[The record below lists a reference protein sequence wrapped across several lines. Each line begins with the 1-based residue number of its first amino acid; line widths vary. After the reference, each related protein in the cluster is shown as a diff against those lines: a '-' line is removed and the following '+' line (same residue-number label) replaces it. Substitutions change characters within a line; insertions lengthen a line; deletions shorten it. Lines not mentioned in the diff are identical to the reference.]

1 MNKVSSLHNS
11 SIVNVVFDW
20 NGKTYNGELRRVSG
34 AGNMY
39 HLMVKNYYQGQ
50 LVRTDKG
57 WQFSTQK
64 HGYIDSLAIHFGN
77 IFDLEKKH
85 HEQE

>member
-1 MNKVSSLHNS
+1 MALAVD
-11 SIVNVVFDW
+11 FTW
-20 NGKTYNGELRRVSG
+20 NGKQYNGELRQVSG

-64 HGYIDSLAIHFGN
+64 HGYIESLAKRFGRYLEDSLDTSIS
-77 IFDLEKKH
+77 
-85 HEQE
+85 

>member
-1 MNKVSSLHNS
+1 MDVQ
-11 SIVNVVFDW
+11 FTW
-20 NGKTYNGELRRVSG
+20 EGKTYNGELRPVSG

-50 LVRTDKG
+50 LVRTDNG

-64 HGYIDSLAIHFGN
+64 HGYINELSMLFG
-77 IFDLEKKH
+77 KYVSS
-85 HEQE
+85 

>member
-1 MNKVSSLHNS
+1 MDVS
-11 SIVNVVFDW
+11 FTW
-20 NGKTYNGELRRVSG
+20 NGKEYNGELRRVSG

-64 HGYIDSLAIHFGN
+64 HGYIPELAYFFGAEIDSKLMGATSRSFS
-77 IFDLEKKH
+77 
-85 HEQE
+85 